1 MTTINT
7 GPTATTLHHLLALL
21 HSATGIDPI
30 WLLAALLFAGAVLA
44 TATCWAIE
52 RTFTDPT
59 QR

>member
-7 GPTATTLHHLLALL
+7 GPTATALHHLLALL

-30 WLLAALLFAGAVLA
+30 WLLALLVGGGAVLA

-52 RTFTDPT
+52 RAFSDPT

>member
-21 HSATGIDPI
+21 HSATGLEPI
-30 WLLAALLFAGAVLA
+30 WLLAFLVGGGAVLA

-52 RTFTDPT
+52 HAFRQPV